1 MKIFLKITQ
10 TNGQVTSRLVPHN
23 DMLAIMMDHY
33 QSMPN
38 VKSVELDVK

>member
-10 TNGQVTSRLVPHN
+10 TNGLVYSRHIPN
-23 DMLAIMMDHY
+23 NNMLAIIMDHY